1 MTKVQPVSPTNGH
14 IPKRGDRV
22 GMGQQLGVC
31 EARMDI
37 NSLMHTANVKSTD
50 GQGRITR
57 NVPWTLLGEIH
68 AMYTPTKEIVV
79 RINMASERILFWQ
92 SSSEKGFRC
101 TECAWD
107 PFDTNDRRT
116 AEREFDKHICAKYPI
131 NAKIKII

>member
-1 MTKVQPVSPTNGH
+1 MTKAQLATPTNEH

-22 GMGQQLGVC
+22 GMGQRLGVG
-31 EARMDI
+31 EVVDI
-37 NSLMHTANVKSTD
+37 NSLMRTANVKSTD

-57 NVPWTLLGEIH
+57 NVPWTSLGEIH
-68 AMYTPTKEIVV
+68 AMYTPTKEVVV
-79 RINMASERILFWQ
+79 RINMANERILVWQ
-92 SSSEKGFRC
+92 SFREKGFRC

-131 NAKIKII
+131 DAKIKII